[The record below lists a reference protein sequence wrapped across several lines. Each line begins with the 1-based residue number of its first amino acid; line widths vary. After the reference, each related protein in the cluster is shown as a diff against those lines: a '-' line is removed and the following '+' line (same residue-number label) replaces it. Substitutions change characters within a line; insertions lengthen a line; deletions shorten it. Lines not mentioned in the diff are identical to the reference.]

1 MNRKELIRN
10 VAAAMR
16 ENNIRKLISSPKQ
29 VFHISDDD
37 GNQKDFIVKKS
48 DKGVLYT
55 VDDVE
60 AVLDTCL
67 AVIEEAMRRG
77 EAVSVRG
84 FGTLGLKYRK
94 PRATKVPGTEEWVDI
109 ESRYIPK
116 FTFGNDLRMCA
127 KVYELSLADKQLD
140 VALPVFDEEGGDD
153 DVD

>member
-37 GNQKDFIVKKS
+37 GNQKDFVVKKS